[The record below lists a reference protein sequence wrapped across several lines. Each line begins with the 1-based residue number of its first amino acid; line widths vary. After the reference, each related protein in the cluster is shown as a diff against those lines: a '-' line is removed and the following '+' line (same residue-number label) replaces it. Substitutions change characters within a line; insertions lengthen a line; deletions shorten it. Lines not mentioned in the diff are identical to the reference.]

1 MIRNLIER
9 SFLIGLIA
17 VAMMSLAAGPL
28 VGQLHAQAPEPIQA
42 NDNRTPAGELRNGV
56 LTLRLEIREGLWHPH
71 AEDGEAFPVY
81 AFAEPGKP
89 LQAPGPLVRVPE
101 GTIVEA
107 SIQNRIPVPAFLHG
121 FHQRPGDDR
130 DVVTIEPGAT
140 EQVRFVAGA
149 PGTYLY
155 VARAY
160 GDGPDF
166 PRVKDTFLAGALVVD
181 EPGAVPNDRIFLL
194 HRWNGPIRTSING
207 KSWPYTE
214 KLTYQAGE
222 TVRWRVINASDLSH
236 PMHLHGSHYFIEGFG
251 DGEHY
256 QTYKG
261 EDRPHVFTT
270 LLEVNETLELSWVP
284 HTPGRWLYHCH
295 RVPHMRFPVPVDP
308 EEREAA
314 EAHHPEHAEGPDFGM
329 GGMLLGITV
338 EGKPGEMHEADTGWQ
353 AERRVQLHVRKNKV
367 NPRFYELEVRGPGQL
382 EGKAGRS
389 WGTVGPPVVINQN
402 EPVEIEVVNHL
413 QEPTSIHWHGMELES
428 YYDGVPGFGGIGE
441 RKAPAVGPG
450 ESFGARMKPPRAG
463 SMIYHTH
470 WHDAYQITGGVA
482 GPLLVMPPG
491 QTYDPETDK
500 TFFFNS
506 AGEELFS
513 DGNMVLLNGSP
524 QPLEMYL
531 KTGTKYRF
539 RFFNMTYST
548 ANLHVSLRQGGV
560 PVQWRHVAKDAVD
573 LLPSAAKVKRA
584 DQLVSVGETYD
595 FEFEAVGPQTLT
607 LEGRNPNDHRRTT
620 QTLVFNESGKEE

>member
-1 MIRNLIER
+1 MIRNLIRR
-9 SFLIGLIA
+9 SHRIA
-17 VAMMSLAAGPL
+17 IVLTALAAGPL
-28 VGQLHAQAPEPIQA
+28 VALVSAQAPEPVQA
-42 NDNRTPAGELRNGV
+42 NDNRVAAGTLRNGV
-56 LTLRLEIREGLWHPH
+56 LTLRLEIRRGIWHPH
-71 AEDGEAFPVY
+71 AEDGEAFEVY

-89 LQAPGPLVRVPE
+89 LQAPGPLIRVPE

-107 SIQNRIPVPAFLHG
+107 SIQNSINVAATLHG
-121 FHQRPGDDR
+121 FHQRPGDDN
-130 DVVTIEPGAT
+130 DVVVIEPGAT
-140 EQVRFVAGA
+140 KQVRFVAGV

-155 VARAY
+155 LARAY

-166 PRVKDTFLAGALVVD
+166 PRVEDTFLVGGLVVD

-251 DGEHY
+251 DGEQY

-261 EDRPHVFTT
+261 ENRPHVFTT
-270 LLEVNETLELSWVP
+270 LLEVNETMELSWVP

-295 RVPHMRFPVPVDP
+295 RVPHMRFPVPIDP
-308 EEREAA
+308 EEREEA
-314 EAHHPEHAEGPDFGM
+314 EAHHPDHAEGPDYGM
-329 GGMLLGITV
+329 GGMIMGITV
-338 EGKPGEMHEADTGWQ
+338 VGKPGELHEEEWQ

-367 NPRFYELEVRGPGQL
+367 NPRFYELEARGPGQL
-382 EGKAGRS
+382 EGKASRS
-389 WGTVGPPVVINQN
+389 WGVVGPPVVINQDQ
-402 EPVEIEVVNHL
+402 PVEIEVVNHL

-441 RKAPAVGPG
+441 RKAPAVNPG
-450 ESFGARMKPPRAG
+450 ETFGARMKPPRAG
-463 SMIYHTH
+463 SFIYHTH
-470 WHDAYQITGGVA
+470 WHDAYQITGGVT

-491 QTYDPETDK
+491 QTYNPETDK
-500 TFFFNS
+500 TFFFS
-506 AGEELFS
+506 SGAEEPFG

-524 QPLEMYL
+524 QPEEIHL

-539 RFFNMTYST
+539 RFFNMTYSN
-548 ANLHVSLRQGGV
+548 ANLHVSLRQGDV
-560 PVQWRHVAKDAVD
+560 PVQWRPVAKDAVD
-573 LLPSAAKVKRA
+573 LAPEHAKVKRA
-584 DQLVSVGETYD
+584 NLIVSVGETYD
-595 FEFEAVGPQTLT
+595 FEYEAVGPQTLT
-607 LEGRNPNDHRRTT
+607 LEGRNPGDHRRAT
-620 QTLVFNESGKEE
+620 QTLIFSERGEE